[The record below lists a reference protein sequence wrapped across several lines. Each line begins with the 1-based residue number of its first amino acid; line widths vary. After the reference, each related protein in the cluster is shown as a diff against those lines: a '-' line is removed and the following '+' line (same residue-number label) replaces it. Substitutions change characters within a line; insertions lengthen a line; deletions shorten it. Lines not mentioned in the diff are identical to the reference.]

1 MKKTG
6 MPEFKPGFWAS
17 YYECLK
23 FTTLIS
29 MVRTTLQRDIISLQ
43 RTGTCVC
50 CFRSCR
56 RRSPRWR
63 CRRNGLLINPCY
75 YYETY
80 TSFYIKTGSIHS
92 YLYCF
97 PVVAQFV
104 AGRCQRVKNVFV
116 LYVIS
121 PFRVR
126 TVISGRII
134 RQNGFSGNRYLWRGH
149 LFFSSTGKG
158 VISGRFFIS

>member
-1 MKKTG
+1 MRDDRVKYERYRSIESFFIYYLADNYYVNCNLWETWEMKKTS

-29 MVRTTLQRDIISLQ
+29 MVRTTLSRDIISLQ
-43 RTGTCVC
+43 RTGTCIR
-50 CFRSCR
+50 CFRSYR

-80 TSFYIKTGSIHS
+80 TSFYKRLAPFILIFIVSPLLHS
-92 YLYCF
+92 LWQAAVKGWRMSLY
-97 PVVAQFV
+97 
-104 AGRCQRVKNVFV
+104 
-116 LYVIS
+116 YM
-121 PFRVR
+121 
-126 TVISGRII
+126 
-134 RQNGFSGNRYLWRGH
+134 
-149 LFFSSTGKG
+149 
-158 VISGRFFIS
+158 